1 MTLEKNYLAADEGK
15 RLHRKDSDI
24 IVTDVFLGKFDSID
38 NWEEITKEEAD
49 ALLERLK
56 QEELERMEEE
66 AKAEEA
72 KAKAITVESN
82 SS

>member
-1 MTLEKNYLAADEGK
+1 MTLEKNYLVADEGK
-15 RLHRKDSDI
+15 RLHRKETDV
-24 IVTDVFLGKFDSID
+24 IVGDVFLGKYDSIE

-56 QEELERMEEE
+56 QEELARMEEE

-82 SS
+82 SL